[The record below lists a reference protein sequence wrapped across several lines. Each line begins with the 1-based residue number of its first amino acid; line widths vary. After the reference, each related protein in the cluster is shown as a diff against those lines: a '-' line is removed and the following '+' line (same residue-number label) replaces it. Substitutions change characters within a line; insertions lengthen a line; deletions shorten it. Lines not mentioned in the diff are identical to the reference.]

1 MNRFTWLT
9 IIIVAVGGLGIASC
23 GYSEEGEE
31 MAKSLA
37 VGAPAPSF
45 SLPGSDGKTY
55 RLEDFVG
62 KQAVVIAWFPKAF
75 TGG

>member
-1 MNRFTWLT
+1 MKRYGLLT
-9 IIIVAVGGLGIASC
+9 FIIVAVAALGVSHC
-23 GYSEEGEE
+23 TFSEEDESMGT
-31 MAKSLA
+31 AFA
-37 VGAPAPSF
+37 VGAPAPAF

-55 RLEDFVG
+55 RLEDYAG